1 MKKWIADQLPHSI
14 AQKEEGM
21 SEFEKELTIV
31 INKHSQENGSDTPDF
46 ILAKYLFWC
55 LQNFNEAIR
64 HREEWYGRIRKL
76 GSGKLTLKDVP
87 PPQEADC
94 I

>member
-1 MKKWIADQLPHSI
+1 MY
-14 AQKEEGM
+14 EGRGRM
-21 SEFEKELTIV
+21 EEFEKELTIL
-31 INKHSQENGSDTPDF
+31 INRYSQENGSDTPDF

-55 LQNFNEAIR
+55 LQNFNEAVKY
-64 HREEWYGRIRKL
+64 REKWYGRERKL

-87 PPQEADC
+87 PPEEANM